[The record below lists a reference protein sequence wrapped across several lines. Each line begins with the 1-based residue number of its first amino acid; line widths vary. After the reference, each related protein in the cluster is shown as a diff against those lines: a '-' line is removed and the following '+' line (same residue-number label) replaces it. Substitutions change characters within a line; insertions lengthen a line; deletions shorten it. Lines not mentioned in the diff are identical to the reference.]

1 MERSDIRERSDW
13 RLGCSRLAALKPGYE
28 ANEKL
33 ERRPMMA
40 KTLAAMLGGLS
51 IGLIAM
57 ASANAQTVE
66 QFYRGKTVTVL
77 VGTSPG
83 GINDITARFAA
94 KHFGHFI
101 PGNPLISVQY
111 TPGGGGLVTANR
123 IYNASER
130 DGTVLAKLERATPQ
144 LAIQGY
150 PQAQFD
156 PTKLAWLGS
165 MSSYADDAYLMLI
178 NADHPAKSIHDIELG
193 GARKLTL
200 GANNAASS
208 NLIFGIIAKE
218 VLHLNINVVR
228 GYTGA
233 APLFLAMARK
243 EIDGQLVG
251 MSSVKTG
258 QRDMWDKRA
267 FRTLVQFGRTS
278 RHPEFPDVP
287 TGREL
292 APSQDML
299 SLIEFAEIP
308 FFMSLPFVAPP
319 GVPADRV
326 KALQDAFM
334 AMCRDPG
341 VLDEA
346 AKLGIDMSPITA
358 EQILQLVGRMAATP
372 KDVIARYNL
381 IAGEKN

>member
-1 MERSDIRERSDW
+1 
-13 RLGCSRLAALKPGYE
+13 
-28 ANEKL
+28 
-33 ERRPMMA
+33 MMA
-40 KTLAAMLGGLS
+40 RILTAMLGGLS
-51 IGLIAM
+51 MGLLTM
-57 ASANAQTVE
+57 PPANAQSVE

-94 KHFGHFI
+94 KHFGRFI
-101 PGNPLISVQY
+101 PGNPLINVQY

-123 IYNASER
+123 LYNASER

-144 LAIQGY
+144 LAVQGN

-156 PTKLAWLGS
+156 PTKLVWLGS

-178 NADHPAKSIHDIELG
+178 NADHPAKSVDDIKPG
-193 GARKLTL
+193 GTRKVTL

-208 NLIFGIIAKE
+208 NLIFGVIAKE
-218 VLHLNINVVR
+218 ALKLNVNVVR

-233 APLFLAMARK
+233 SPLFLAMQRK

-251 MSSVKTG
+251 ISSVKTG
-258 QRDMWDKRA
+258 QRDMWEKRA
-267 FRTLVQFGRTS
+267 FRVLAQFGRTN
-278 RHPEFPDVP
+278 RHADFPDVP

-292 APSQDML
+292 TSDRDTLA
-299 SLIEFAEIP
+299 LIEFAEIP

-319 GVPADRV
+319 GVPADRA

-358 EQILQLVGRMAATP
+358 EQILQLVGRMAVTP
-372 KDVIARYNL
+372 KDVIARYNA
-381 IAGEKN
+381 IAGEK

>member
-1 MERSDIRERSDW
+1 
-13 RLGCSRLAALKPGYE
+13 
-28 ANEKL
+28 
-33 ERRPMMA
+33 MA
-40 KTLAAMLGGLS
+40 RTLAAMLGGLS
-51 IGLIAM
+51 MGLTAM
-57 ASANAQTVE
+57 PSANAQTVE

-83 GINDITARFAA
+83 GINDITARFAS
-94 KHFGHFI
+94 KHFGRFI
-101 PGNPLISVQY
+101 PGNPIINVQY

-156 PTKLAWLGS
+156 PTKLVWLGS

-178 NADHPAKSIHDIELG
+178 NADHPAKSIDDIKAG
-193 GARKLTL
+193 GAQKLTL

-218 VLHLNINVVR
+218 VLRLNLNVVR

-233 APLFLAMARK
+233 APLFLAMGRK

-258 QRDMWDKRA
+258 QRDLWEKRA
-267 FRTLVQFGRTS
+267 FRTLLQFGRTT
-278 RHPEFPDVP
+278 RHPEFPNVP

-292 APSQDML
+292 APSPEML

-346 AKLGIDMSPITA
+346 AKLGIDMSPINA

-372 KDVIARYNL
+372 KDVIARYNA
-381 IAGEKN
+381 IAGEK

>member
-1 MERSDIRERSDW
+1 MKLNNLRSV
-13 RLGCSRLAALKPGYE
+13 LALAGCGICMGAIGMPHAA
-28 ANEKL
+28 
-33 ERRPMMA
+33 
-40 KTLAAMLGGLS
+40 
-51 IGLIAM
+51 
-57 ASANAQTVE
+57 AQTVE

-77 VGTSPG
+77 VGTAPG

-94 KHFGHFI
+94 KHYGRFI
-101 PGNPLISVQY
+101 PGNPIINVQY

-144 LAIQGY
+144 LAIQGN
-150 PQAQFD
+150 PQVQFD
-156 PTKLAWLGS
+156 PMKLVWLGS

-178 NADHPAKSIHDIELG
+178 NADHPAKSVNDIRQG
-193 GARKLTL
+193 GPQKITL

-218 VLHLNINVVR
+218 VLRLNVNVVR

-233 APLFLAMARK
+233 SPLFLAMARK

-251 MSSVKTG
+251 ISSVKTG
-258 QRDMWDKRA
+258 QRDMWEKRA
-267 FRTLVQFGRTS
+267 FRALVQFGRTS
-278 RHPEFPDVP
+278 RHAEFPDVP

-292 APSQDML
+292 AADPAML

-326 KALQDAFM
+326 KALQTAFM

-341 VLDEA
+341 VLEEA
-346 AKLGIDMSPITA
+346 AKLGIDMSPIDA
-358 EQILQLVGRMAATP
+358 DDILKLVARLAATP
-372 KDVIARYNL
+372 KDVIARYNT
-381 IAGEKN
+381 ISGEK